1 VVLYGWL
8 FLSNPLSQRGGPGK
22 LLMMKF
28 VSTLSGHRL
37 LLVWRT
43 EFLFYT
49 PERRQLAHEWNHVHL
64 TSVSLPE
71 RPSLINHALDR
82 PLPLPNESFDA
93 IYSFH
98 VIEHL
103 SPAANERFMRDVHRL
118 LKPGGIYRVST
129 PDLEFLATEYLQ
141 RLHEQMACASVE
153 NYARYR
159 WAVCNLIDQCVRE
172 ESGGEMIVALRKGE
186 FTPEHVKHMNG
197 DLLDFLFRPSPTAF
211 PPGSGPVR
219 LLRVDVVKRIV
230 RKVAGPFIRRLRRR
244 FRHKS
249 SFELRHE
256 KNLWLWDRVSL
267 GRLFS
272 DAGFRTVTSADHR
285 TSSIPGWARYN
296 FDESAYGEYPLEP
309 SLYMEGTK

>member
-1 VVLYGWL
+1 
-8 FLSNPLSQRGGPGK
+8 
-22 LLMMKF
+22 MMKF
-28 VSTLSGHRL
+28 VTAPSGHRL

-49 PERRQLAHEWNHVHL
+49 PERRRLAQEWNHVRL
-64 TSVSLPE
+64 TSASLPE
-71 RPSLINHALDR
+71 QPSLINHPLNR
-82 PLPLPNESFDA
+82 PLPLPDDSFDA

-103 SPAANERFMRDVHRL
+103 SPAANERFMRDAHRL

-141 RLHEQMACASVE
+141 RLHEQMACASAE

-172 ESGGEMIVALRKGE
+172 ESGGEMILALRNGE
-186 FTPEHVKHMNG
+186 FTREHVKHMNG
-197 DLLDFLFRPSPTAF
+197 DLLDYLFRPPPTAF
-211 PPGSGPVR
+211 PPGSRPVR

-230 RKVAGPFIRRLRRR
+230 RKVAGPLVRRLRRR

-249 SFELRHE
+249 PIELRHE

-272 DAGFRTVTSADHR
+272 NTGFRTIAAADHR

>member
-1 VVLYGWL
+1 
-8 FLSNPLSQRGGPGK
+8 
-22 LLMMKF
+22 MKF
-28 VSTLSGHRL
+28 VTTPSGHRL

-49 PERRQLAHEWNHVHL
+49 PERRRLADEWNHVRL
-64 TSVSLPE
+64 TSAPLPE
-71 RPSLINHALDR
+71 QPSLINHALNQ
-82 PLPLPNESFDA
+82 PLPLPDEGFDG

-103 SPAANERFMRDVHRL
+103 TPAANERFMRDIHRL

-141 RLHEQMACASVE
+141 RLHDQMASASVE

-159 WAVCNLIDQCVRE
+159 WAVCNLIDQSTRE
-172 ESGGEMIVALRKGE
+172 VSGGEMMVAIRGGE

-197 DLLDFLFRPSPTAF
+197 DLLDFLFRPPPSASPF
-211 PPGSGPVR
+211 PSAPVR
-219 LLRVDVVKRIV
+219 LLSAEVVKKLRLV
-230 RKVAGPFIRRLRRR
+230 ARKVAGPFGRRLRQR
-244 FRHKS
+244 FPHKS
-249 SFELRHE
+249 AIELTHE
-256 KNLWLWDRVSL
+256 KNLWLWDRISL

-272 DAGFRTVTSADHR
+272 DSGFRTVTATDYR
-285 TSSIPGWARYN
+285 TSRIPGWNRYN

>member
-1 VVLYGWL
+1 
-8 FLSNPLSQRGGPGK
+8 
-22 LLMMKF
+22 MMKF
-28 VSTLSGHRL
+28 VTAPSGHRL

-49 PERRQLAHEWNHVHL
+49 PERRRLAQEWNHVRL
-64 TSVSLPE
+64 TSASLPE
-71 RPSLINHALDR
+71 QPSWINHPLNR
-82 PLPLPNESFDA
+82 PLPLPDDSFDA

-103 SPAANERFMRDVHRL
+103 GPAANERFMRDVHRL

-141 RLHEQMACASVE
+141 RLHEQTACASVE

-172 ESGGEMIVALRKGE
+172 ESGGEMIVALRNDE
-186 FTPEHVKHMNG
+186 FTREHVKQMNG
-197 DLLDFLFRPSPTAF
+197 DLLDFLFRPPPTAF
-211 PPGSGPVR
+211 PPDSRPLR
-219 LLRVDVVKRIV
+219 LLPVDLVKRIV
-230 RKVAGPFIRRLRRR
+230 RKVAGPLVRRLRRR

-249 SFELRHE
+249 PIELTHE
-256 KNLWLWDRVSL
+256 KNLWLWDRISL

-272 DAGFRTVTSADHR
+272 NTGFRTIAAADHR
-285 TSSIPGWARYN
+285 TSNIPGWARYN

>member
-1 VVLYGWL
+1 
-8 FLSNPLSQRGGPGK
+8 
-22 LLMMKF
+22 MKF
-28 VSTLSGHRL
+28 VTAPSGHRL

-49 PERRQLAHEWNHVHL
+49 PERRRLSQEWNHVRL
-64 TSVSLPE
+64 ASASLPE
-71 RPSLINHALDR
+71 QPSLINHPLNR
-82 PLPLPNESFDA
+82 PLPLHDDSFDA

-172 ESGGEMIVALRKGE
+172 ESGGEMIAALRNGE
-186 FTPEHVKHMNG
+186 FIPEHVKHMNG
-197 DLLDFLFRPSPTAF
+197 DLLDFLFRPPPTAF
-211 PPGSGPVR
+211 APGSGPLR

-230 RKVAGPFIRRLRRR
+230 RKVAGPLVRWLRRR
-244 FRHKS
+244 FQHKS
-249 SFELRHE
+249 PIELMHE
-256 KNLWLWDRVSL
+256 KNLWLWDCVSL

-272 DAGFRTVTSADHR
+272 DAGFSFVTAADYR
-285 TSSIPGWARYN
+285 TSSIPGWNRYN
-296 FDESAYGEYPLEP
+296 FDQSAYGEYPLEP